1 MGPFTRLQL
10 EGHLVRCWGLPFAGE
25 SAVASE
31 PRQGVGLGFLQDTS
45 SEARGLFLFQMMEV
59 IHHTH
64 DSHDAKDMFFH
75 FWMRGV
81 FSGFLKHSN
90 EKWVWFARM
99 YFLAKDICM
108 IYPIGSMYGIFS
120 YIYHKNQ
127 PNVGNTI
134 HGSYGYSLFS
144 SQPYPE
150 TRNLTFFLL

>member
-64 DSHDAKDMFFH
+64 DSHDAKDMFF
-75 FWMRGV
+75 
-81 FSGFLKHSN
+81 SFLN
-90 EKWVWFARM
+90 AGCFFR
-99 YFLAKDICM
+99 F
-108 IYPIGSMYGIFS
+108 F
-120 YIYHKNQ
+120 
-127 PNVGNTI
+127 
-134 HGSYGYSLFS
+134 
-144 SQPYPE
+144 E
-150 TRNLTFFLL
+150 T